1 MFTQV
6 QSKQAWARKPAC
18 SKNPIQTYQAIDQ
31 AFVAGYLFQN
41 GKGLQRVSFRIR
53 KFLQFQLVPG

>member
-6 QSKQAWARKPAC
+6 QSKQARARKPAC

-31 AFVAGYLFQN
+31 AFVAGYLFKN
-41 GKGLQRVSFRIR
+41 GKGLQRVSFRI
-53 KFLQFQLVPG
+53 